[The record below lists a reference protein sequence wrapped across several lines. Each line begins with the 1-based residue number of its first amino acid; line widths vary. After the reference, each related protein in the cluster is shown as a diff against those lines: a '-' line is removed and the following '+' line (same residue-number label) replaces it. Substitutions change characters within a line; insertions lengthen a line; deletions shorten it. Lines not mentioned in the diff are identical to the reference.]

1 MRNARLLAAPSRYLA
16 AGSTAGSCLLESA
29 DGRHTVPEDAP
40 AQTKVRRDE
49 IGVLMTAQIPGATKA
64 MIDDLRPVLDAAWH
78 AKGFVISTNG
88 PVPGGSRV
96 VDVWESQADLE
107 AWFEASVKPAFS
119 DGGPMPVGD
128 QIGEACP
135 VSSRALRAAC
145 PTSYVG
151 NL

>member
-16 AGSTAGSCLLESA
+16 AGSTAGSCLLASA
-29 DGRHTVPEDAP
+29 DGRHTVPEGCACRDKSEEGRDA
-40 AQTKVRRDE
+40 
-49 IGVLMTAQIPGATKA
+49 VLMTAQIPGATEE
-64 MIDDLRPVLDAAWH
+64 MIDGLRPVLDATWH
-78 AKGFVISTNG
+78 AKGSSSTPNG

-96 VDVWESQADLE
+96 VEVWGSQADFE

-128 QIGEACP
+128 QIGDACP
-135 VSSRALRAAC
+135 VPSRALRAAC
-145 PTSYVG
+145 PRSYVG